1 MTSDDVRAMQA
12 ADPYAPSRVALDLD
26 AEGRELMEEIMST
39 TKEKTPLRA
48 HPLLRRHGRWVLP
61 VAAAA
66 AVAAVVAGGV
76 VIRGGDDGAGPAN
89 PGPAS
94 SVKADPKPGLEK
106 NRAQAKPP
114 KADPGLPPTPENLY
128 HVVLNDGAWQISNL
142 NNDEVYGGSLSWSKG
157 KQALQ
162 VTWYPASEY
171 QSYLADRRDIG
182 PARDATVLGQQ
193 GEAFHQAIDLK
204 KSGDQSLYVE
214 TEPTLGPDGEDP
226 GNNLR
231 VMTVLPPVGDF
242 FLEFDAS
249 VIDEAEYDAVMAQL
263 SRVNGQA
270 WNAVIDRATVTPGEG
285 QAFLDQAGQGVPLPQ
300 GMTVTVADLELPQS
314 DYHARAS
321 FASKVL
327 CGWAQ
332 RYIDGDDAALDT
344 LQGSADWA
352 VLQAMDDGDYA
363 DVTADLVQELA
374 DDRTFDSWRQGWGCA

>member
-1 MTSDDVRAMQA
+1 MNMVDEVRAT
-12 ADPYAPSRVALDLD
+12 DPYPPSRVALDLD

-48 HPLLRRHGRWVLP
+48 HPLRRHGRWVVP

-76 VIRGGDDGAGPAN
+76 VLRGGDDGADPAVPAN
-89 PGPAS
+89 PGQATSTKSAPEKPAQ
-94 SVKADPKPGLEK
+94 PKPRK
-106 NRAQAKPP
+106 S
-114 KADPGLPPTPENLY
+114 DPGLPPTAENLH

-142 NNDEVYGGSLSWSKG
+142 HNDEVYGGELSWSKG
-157 KQALQ
+157 KQTLQ
-162 VTWYPASEY
+162 VTWYPASDY

-182 PARDATVLGQQ
+182 PTRDATVLGQQ

-204 KSGDQSLYVE
+204 KSDDQSLYLG

-231 VMTVLPPVGDF
+231 VMTILPPVGDF

-249 VIDEAEYDAVMAQL
+249 VIDEAEYDVVMAQL

-270 WNAVIDRATVTPGEG
+270 WNAAIDQATVTAGEG
-285 QAFLDQAGQGVPLPQ
+285 EAFLDQAGQGVPLPQ
-300 GMTVTVADLELPQS
+300 GMTVTVADLKLPQS
-314 DYHARAS
+314 EYHARAS

-332 RYIDGDDAALDT
+332 RYVDGDDAALST

-352 VLQAMDDGDYA
+352 VLKAMGDGGYA

-374 DDRTFDSWRQGWGCA
+374 ADRTFDSWRQGWGCP